1 MIFHD
6 DAEPN
11 DVATETVATL
21 KSAADQIGKADRR
34 ISDERIA
41 ELRAAMDRL
50 RNTLDMKERMN
61 ADRT

>member
-11 DVATETVATL
+11 DVAAETVAAL
-21 KSAADQIGKADRR
+21 KAAADQIGKADRR
-34 ISDERIA
+34 ISDERIT
-41 ELRAAMDRL
+41 ELRTAMDRL

>member
-11 DVATETVATL
+11 NVATETVATL
-21 KSAADQIGKADRR
+21 KSATDQIGKADRR
-34 ISDERIA
+34 ISDERIT
-41 ELRAAMDRL
+41 ELRTAMDRL